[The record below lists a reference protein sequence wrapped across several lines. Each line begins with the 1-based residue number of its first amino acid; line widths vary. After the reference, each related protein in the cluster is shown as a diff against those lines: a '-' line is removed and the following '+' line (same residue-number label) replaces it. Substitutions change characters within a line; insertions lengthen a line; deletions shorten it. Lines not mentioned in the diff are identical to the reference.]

1 MGNHLYASILRI
13 TIEKTLCI
21 QITKIKW
28 HENVETLFVVSKN
41 HSQQDVHRKLELRNI
56 ALRYIALRNTDYVTH
71 MNSIIAIICLASFT
85 FMQLPTATWLISM
98 ESTYAAKPSS
108 LLTYLP
114 TQEII

>member
-1 MGNHLYASILRI
+1 MANHLYASILRI

-56 ALRYIALRNTDYVTH
+56 SLRNTDYVTH

-85 FMQLPTATWLISM
+85 FMQLPTATWLIFM
-98 ESTYAAKPSS
+98 KSTYAAKPSS

>member
-1 MGNHLYASILRI
+1 MANHRYASILRI

-56 ALRYIALRNTDYVTH
+56 ALRNTDYVTH
-71 MNSIIAIICLASFT
+71 MNSINAIICLASFT
-85 FMQLPTATWLISM
+85 FMQLPTATWLIFM
-98 ESTYAAKPSS
+98 KSTYAAKPSS

>member
-1 MGNHLYASILRI
+1 MANHLYASILRI
-13 TIEKTLCI
+13 TIEKTPCI

-41 HSQQDVHRKLELRNI
+41 HSQQDVHRKLQLRNI

-85 FMQLPTATWLISM
+85 FMQLPTAT
-98 ESTYAAKPSS
+98 
-108 LLTYLP
+108 
-114 TQEII
+114 